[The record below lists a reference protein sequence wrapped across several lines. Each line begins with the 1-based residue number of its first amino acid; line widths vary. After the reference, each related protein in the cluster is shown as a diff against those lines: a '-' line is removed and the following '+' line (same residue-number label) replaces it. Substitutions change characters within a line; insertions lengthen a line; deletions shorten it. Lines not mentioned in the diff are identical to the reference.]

1 MLAKNQSAELQ
12 KFAMKQLLY
21 DMQNVSIAALYIYI
35 TLGFPN
41 CYWQNA
47 EGKGQNDKFLMYAHH
62 TW

>member
-1 MLAKNQSAELQ
+1 LIITMLAKNQSAELQ

-41 CYWQNA
+41 CY
-47 EGKGQNDKFLMYAHH
+47 
-62 TW
+62 